1 MVQPSN
7 KRLVTESSVGG
18 HVLTQINSPGA
29 TKDALEANFVPK
41 WKPSTA
47 YLAGAAVL
55 SPSGDVVTARSAFTS
70 GGSYSATNWLTSS
83 SYAKPLGLSA
93 VALGD
98 SQTAQGGVGGASDRG
113 WFVWMNGLLGQ
124 PWASFKNSGVNGDT
138 LAQML
143 ARVQTDVITYNPDI
157 VFLWG
162 GKNTISTG
170 ATFASI
176 QTTYTQILDALLA
189 AGINRVVV
197 VTDPPHNGRSAAER
211 AVRDQLNDWLRR
223 LPQLRKQVI
232 ATIDAYSAVVDPAT
246 GDYAAGMAYD
256 LLHPSTAGA
265 QAIGRVAANVMAPLL
280 PKVNTL
286 PTGVDSL
293 NLLGIAGSFIGARTT
308 GIATG
313 LSPDWSEYHAGGDST
328 FVKVPRT
335 DGVQGEWQQVTTVAA
350 QHTQQIFKDITTGFA
365 VGDTLYGMTEYQVD
379 TVGETISGGY
389 PNWSFQIGF
398 LDGAGSAI
406 PAPPYPV
413 QALTST
419 DGRKTP
425 PAGTFI
431 ARTPDFVVPAGTV
444 KLRVQ
449 FLDYAGATTIRHGR
463 TVLRK
468 VV

>member
-1 MVQPSN
+1 MANRIQYRRDTAANWTAANPTLAAGEPGLETDTK
-7 KRLVTESSVGG
+7 KRKIGDGTTAWTALGYQAPDAATLAATYSKPIG
-18 HVLTQINSPGA
+18 LT
-29 TKDALEANFVPK
+29 
-41 WKPSTA
+41 
-47 YLAGAAVL
+47 
-55 SPSGDVVTARSAFTS
+55 
-70 GGSYSATNWLTSS
+70 
-83 SYAKPLGLSA
+83 A

-113 WFVWMNGLLGQ
+113 WFVWMNGILGQ
-124 PWASFKNSGVNGDT
+124 PWASFRNAGVNGDT

-143 ARVQTDVITYNPDI
+143 ARVQADVLAYSPDI
-157 VFLWG
+157 VFVFG

-176 QTTYTQILDALLA
+176 QTTYTQILDALA
-189 AGINRVVV
+189 TGGVSRVVV

-211 AVRDQLNDWLRR
+211 AVRDQMNDWLRR
-223 LPQLRKQVI
+223 LPQIRKQVI

-246 GDYAAGMAYD
+246 GDYVSGLAYD
-256 LLHPSTAGA
+256 LLHPSTSGA
-265 QAIGRVAANVMAPLL
+265 QAIGRVAADVMGPRL
-280 PKVNTL
+280 PKVNLL

-293 NLLGIAGSFIGARTT
+293 NLLGVAGSFIGARTT

-313 LSPDWSEYHAGGDST
+313 LSTDWSEYHTGTDST
-328 FVKVPRT
+328 FAKVART
-335 DGVQGEWQQVTTVAA
+335 DGVQGEWQQVTMAAA

-379 TVGETISGGY
+379 AVGEAISGGY
-389 PNWSFQIGF
+389 PNWAFQIGF
-398 LDGAGSAI
+398 LDGSGNALA
-406 PAPPYPV
+406 APPYPV
-413 QALTST
+413 QALTSS

-425 PAGTFI
+425 AAGTFV

-449 FLDYAGATTIRHGR
+449 FLNYAAATTIRHGR